1 MRFGQTII
9 AETILSFTSAVELT
23 PDPNFS
29 PWGTQD
35 MLGVGIGMVDPRNEI
50 GFYGAYEACFVD
62 EKAHRICDELQ
73 GLLVLYLALLNV
85 NTE

>member
-9 AETILSFTSAVELT
+9 AGTMLSFTSAVELRR
-23 PDPNFS
+23 DP
-29 PWGTQD
+29 Q
-35 MLGVGIGMVDPRNEI
+35 LGDQIETVDPDNEI

-62 EKAHRICDELQ
+62 EKALRICDELQ